1 MKTSTVV
8 IGAVSI
14 GVVILAIG
22 YFAFAHRGAPQNVT
36 ATTPVTVADPTA
48 LPGINSGT
56 APWGPEITNLAARLA
71 ADSLPQL
78 TMEGSV
84 LHIHQHLD
92 LFIDGQPIQVPADI
106 GINESAGWLSPI
118 HVHDTTGII
127 HVESPYVATFT
138 LGEFFD
144 VWGVRFTSLCIGG
157 YCTDETKTLRVYVN
171 GELYQGD
178 PRQIAL
184 AAHQEIVIAYG
195 TAAELPA
202 TIPTS
207 YPFPA
212 GY

>member
-1 MKTSTVV
+1 MKTSTTV
-8 IGAVSI
+8 IWAVI
-14 GVVILAIG
+14 VGIVILGIG
-22 YFAFAHRGAPQNVT
+22 YFALAHKGTQSVT
-36 ATTPVTVADPTA
+36 ATTPVTVSDPLTLA
-48 LPGINSGT
+48 GISTST
-56 APWGPEITNLAARLA
+56 APWAPEIANLAARLA

-92 LFIDGQPIQVPADI
+92 LYIDGQPQQIPADI

-144 VWGVRFTSLCIGG
+144 VWGVRFTNQCVGS
-157 YCTDETKTLRVYVN
+157 YCASESKSLRVYVN

-178 PRQIAL
+178 PRELAL
-184 AAHQEIVIAYG
+184 ASHQEIVIAYG

-207 YPFPA
+207 FPFPA

>member
-1 MKTSTVV
+1 MKTSTTIIWAV
-8 IGAVSI
+8 II
-14 GVVILAIG
+14 GVVILGIG
-22 YFAFAHRGAPQNVT
+22 YLAFSHTDTQSVT
-36 ATTPVTVADPTA
+36 ATTPVTVGDPLT
-48 LPGINSGT
+48 LPGISTST
-56 APWGPEITNLAARLA
+56 APWAPEFDNLKARLA

-78 TMEGSV
+78 TMEGEV

-92 LFIDGQPIQVPADI
+92 LYIDGQPIQVPADI

-144 VWGVRFTSLCIGG
+144 VWGVRFTTQCIGS
-157 YCTDETKTLRVYVN
+157 YCTNESKNLRVYVN

-178 PRQIAL
+178 PREIPL
-184 AAHQEIVIAYG
+184 ASHQEIVIAYG

-207 YPFPA
+207 FPFPA